1 MVGWT
6 WSERHIEEYHR
17 LGYTVFEAILPNS
30 LVDDLRRAC
39 DAAANGAHVQMRYFS
54 CMRIQKNAMH
64 TKKCFSRCIQKDSFV
79 QL

>member
-6 WSERHIEEYHR
+6 WSERHIEEYYR

-39 DAAANGAHVQMRYFS
+39 DADALAR
-54 CMRIQKNAMH
+54 
-64 TKKCFSRCIQKDSFV
+64 
-79 QL
+79 